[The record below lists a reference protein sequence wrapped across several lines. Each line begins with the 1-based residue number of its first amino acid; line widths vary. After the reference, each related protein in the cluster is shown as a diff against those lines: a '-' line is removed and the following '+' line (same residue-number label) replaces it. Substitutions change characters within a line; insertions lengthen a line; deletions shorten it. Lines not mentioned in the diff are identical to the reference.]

1 MIERCLAINSQLN
14 RVIGVLYSTD
24 WNTFNGID
32 FLGSLVNL
40 VYYICEEASIQ
51 QVMLEVNLIFGRKF
65 WEK

>member
-24 WNTFNGID
+24 WKPFNGID
-32 FLGSLVNL
+32 FLGSLL
-40 VYYICEEASIQ
+40 VYYICEEASIP

-65 WEK
+65 WKK

>member
-24 WNTFNGID
+24 WKTFNGID
-32 FLGSLVNL
+32 FLGNLVNL
-40 VYYICEEASIQ
+40 VYYICEEASIP